1 MREHNNARTRM
12 AGAERAATVETETG
26 GARGGKRYLRRAG
39 VLAEYPISARTLSNW
54 QRRRVVAFTK
64 IGRTV
69 LFKREDIEAAL
80 NRFRV
85 TAIGE

>member
-1 MREHNNARTRM
+1 MKNGKLLRAD
-12 AGAERAATVETETG
+12 ASAEKSATVDPIQSASSG
-26 GARGGKRYLRRAG
+26 GTRYLRRAG

-54 QRRRVVAFTK
+54 QQRRVVAFTK